1 MGTMKL
7 LLKFICYSKL
17 VVSSFPGN
25 FTLKFEDEE
34 FAFIDL
40 DSPGHLSDRKSNILM
55 VSEPESELSNI
66 VPESNKN
73 HNLLNLACSHATSG
87 YSFDV
92 S

>member
-1 MGTMKL
+1 MGTIKL
-7 LLKFICYSKL
+7 LLKFISYSKM

-34 FAFIDL
+34 FGFIDL
-40 DSPGHLSDRKSNILM
+40 DSPVYLTDRKSNFLM
-55 VSEPESELSNI
+55 VSEPVSELSNT

-73 HNLLNLACSHATSG
+73 HNLLNLASSHAASG